1 MLLKFLRYGCAEEG
15 EGIAEYAVM
24 LAVVLALVVGTIQ
37 FIGIR
42 TGHVFSDIASALR

>member
-1 MLLKFLRYGCAEEG
+1 MLSKLLRFGLSEEG

>member
-1 MLLKFLRYGCAEEG
+1 MLSKLLRFGSAEEG